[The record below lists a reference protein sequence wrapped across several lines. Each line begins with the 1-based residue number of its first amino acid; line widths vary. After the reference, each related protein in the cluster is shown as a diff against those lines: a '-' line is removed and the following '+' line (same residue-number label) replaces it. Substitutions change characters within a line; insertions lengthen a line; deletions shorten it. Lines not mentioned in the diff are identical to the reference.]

1 MKIILLRHAKEQCKE
16 RGIEENIIEETV
28 LNPDQII
35 EEKEGRKIAQK
46 KIFDEEKKK
55 NYLVRVIFKEENNKR
70 TVITL
75 YKTSKVQ
82 KYWRSE

>member
-1 MKIILLRHAKEQCKE
+1 MKVILLSHAKDQCRE
-16 RGIEENIIEETV
+16 RGIKKNIIEETV
-28 LNPDQII
+28 FNPDQII
-35 EEKEGRKIAQK
+35 EEKEGKKIAQK

-55 NYLVRVIFKEENNKR
+55 NYLIRAIFKEENDR
-70 TVITL
+70 RIVITL